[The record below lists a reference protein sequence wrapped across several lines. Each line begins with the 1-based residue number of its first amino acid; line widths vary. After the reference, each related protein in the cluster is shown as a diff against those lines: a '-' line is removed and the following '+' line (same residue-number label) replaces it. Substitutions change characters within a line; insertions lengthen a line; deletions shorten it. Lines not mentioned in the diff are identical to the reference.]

1 MVNDGKSQDLK
12 GAESGGGGGGGESL
26 TGFPERCKILH
37 LPYNYGLSL
46 TGGQGE
52 ESTTL

>member
-12 GAESGGGGGGGESL
+12 GAESGGGDGESL

-52 ESTTL
+52 KSTTL